1 MISLRP
7 ADFCIR
13 WPRILPLFLAGCTVL
28 GPDAVHP
35 PVDIPEHWTHGAA
48 HTMGKADLA
57 RWWEQLNDPVL
68 TDLVEQSAQNSP
80 DLKAALAR
88 LHEARARRALAEGN
102 RFPTVDVR
110 FSANQSRSSTGP
122 AGYTTSHLYDAG
134 FDAAWE
140 PDVFG
145 GLRRAVEAATAGV
158 EASRFD
164 LYDVRV
170 TLAAEVAL
178 NYVELRS
185 AQQRLA
191 IARAN
196 LATQDETLQI
206 TIWRAQAGLA
216 TELEVEQARSNR
228 AQTEASLPLL
238 NTSITEAENRL
249 AILTGQAPGRLHDR
263 LKTHTPLPT
272 VPERVAIGIPADTLR
287 QRPDVRAAE
296 RRLAAETAR
305 IGQETAALYP
315 AFSLRGSFGWTAITL
330 GGLGG
335 AGSVVSTLAGSV
347 LQSVFD
353 AGRIRSRIAIQ
364 NAVQEQALA
373 AYEKTVLTA
382 LAEVENALAAYADN
396 RERQKALRHAV
407 NASRQAAQLARQRF
421 ESGLVDFQKVLDTER
436 TRLTT
441 EDALATTEAEGIT
454 ALVRLYKA
462 LGGGWQDSADT
473 QESPSS

>member
-1 MISLRP
+1 MRP
-7 ADFCIR
+7 ADFCTH
-13 WPRILPLFLAGCTVL
+13 WPSLFLLFLAGCTL
-28 GPDAVHP
+28 LSPDVTHP
-35 PVDIPEHWTHGAA
+35 RMDVPEHWMHGAA
-48 HTMGKADLA
+48 HATEKADLS

-68 TDLVEQSAQNSP
+68 TALIELSAQNSP
-80 DLKAALAR
+80 DLKAALAK

-110 FSANQSRSSTGP
+110 FSASRSRSSTGP
-122 AGYTTSHLYDAG
+122 AGYATSHLYDAG

-145 GLRRAVEAATAGV
+145 GLRRAVEAAAAGV
-158 EASRFD
+158 EASQFD
-164 LYDVRV
+164 LYDVQV

-178 NYVELRS
+178 NYVELR
-185 AQQRLA
+185 ATQQRLA

-206 TIWRAQAGLA
+206 TTWRAQAGLA

-228 AQTEASLPLL
+228 AQTEASLPIL

-249 AILTGQAPGRLHDR
+249 AILTGQTPGRLHDR
-263 LKTHTPLPT
+263 LQTHSPLPA

-335 AGSVVSTLAGSV
+335 AGSVVSSLAGSV

-353 AGRIRSRIAIQ
+353 ANRIRSRIAIQ

-396 RERQKALRHAV
+396 RERQKALRQAV
-407 NASRQAAQLARQRF
+407 HASRQAAQLARQRF

-436 TRLTT
+436 TQLAT

-454 ALVRLYKA
+454 ALIRLYKA
-462 LGGGWQDSADT
+462 LGGGWQDIADT